1 MRRGEGG
8 ALGGSKRRYT
18 HMHLYRGPHHA
29 WKSQKHRSVPE
40 SWAETFFFV
49 SEETYGS
56 KLLGDP

>member
-8 ALGGSKRRYT
+8 ALGWQQASVYT
-18 HMHLYRGPHHA
+18 HAFVSRPSSCMEEP
-29 WKSQKHRSVPE
+29 KTQKRPRKL
-40 SWAETFFFV
+40 AETFFFV